1 MGNKSKS
8 ERRKAHEVFEQRR
21 IAKEQ
26 NSKPDTYSISEIR
39 IAATFA
45 LEADPAKAAAHAFM
59 EPKVMQRIANG
70 NFNPS
75 INQQKSI
82 ISAAQA
88 LGWTREAN

>member
-1 MGNKSKS
+1 MGNKSKT
-8 ERRKAHEVFEQRR
+8 ERREAHKVFEQKR

-26 NSKPDTYSISEIR
+26 NNKPETFSISDIR

-82 ISAAQA
+82 IGAAQA
-88 LGWTREAN
+88 LGWTREVN